1 VLPTEL
7 AWSVELIVYRRV
19 LCIQCESNSIGHDA
33 IKHGQG
39 FFMSAAHNAYIIQ
52 NFKISHKQPAKQL
65 VTLHIFCDQLCHE
78 LIGAFRCCSTPTLCR
93 TSKPNEARLANG
105 GNVPQHLV
113 EKPPHATTNNHCVVC
128 TENYQRAK
136 LMNPGVRDV
145 DLPKWSKTICTSCED
160 VKSFCVYRV
169 ASKSSDVMIFEIN
182 IETRFFFLKSN
193 LLHTECHICC
203 L

>member
-1 VLPTEL
+1 MPLKWPRIFHECST
-7 AWSVELIVYRRV
+7 
-19 LCIQCESNSIGHDA
+19 QCLHYT
-33 IKHGQG
+33 KL
-39 FFMSAAHNAYIIQ
+39 Q
-52 NFKISHKQPAKQL
+52 NFTQAACQATCYASYLLWSAVSWTDRSISVLFNTYTVSHVKAKW
-65 VTLHIFCDQLCHE
+65 
-78 LIGAFRCCSTPTLCR
+78 STTR
-93 TSKPNEARLANG
+93 QRWQRSTTSCWEATSRN
-105 GNVPQHLV
+105 
-113 EKPPHATTNNHCVVC
+113 NNHCVVC